1 MTLKCI
7 AGIEKPDSGK
17 IILNGKVLFDSEN
30 NINLPPQERN
40 VGLLFQNYALFP
52 NMTLKEN
59 IIAGVKDEKNIKFV
73 DNLISDFSLNGL
85 ENHYPNQLSG
95 GQQQR
100 VALARMLINE
110 PEIIMLD
117 EPFSALD
124 EHLKWSMEKELSGII
139 KKFTGPVLYVSHNKD
154 EVFRLSDNISV
165 MDRGSIKESNNK
177 FSIFNH
183 PKTLN
188 SAILIGYKNIS
199 KFKISN
205 SSIEAIDWGT
215 SFNIDD
221 FKEDDFK
228 EDDLNKY
235 NYVGIKE
242 DKISLSNIYKE
253 GYDEFKV
260 AGIIDEINHKLLL
273 IEKNNKN
280 LYIKLDN
287 INFSNFNIDD
297 KIYINFPS
305 SELIFLK

>member
-59 IIAGVKDEKNIKFV
+59 IIAGVKDEKNKKFV

-165 MDRGSIKESNNK
+165 MDRGSCQ
-177 FSIFNH
+177 
-183 PKTLN
+183 
-188 SAILIGYKNIS
+188 
-199 KFKISN
+199 
-205 SSIEAIDWGT
+205 
-215 SFNIDD
+215 
-221 FKEDDFK
+221 
-228 EDDLNKY
+228 
-235 NYVGIKE
+235 
-242 DKISLSNIYKE
+242 
-253 GYDEFKV
+253 
-260 AGIIDEINHKLLL
+260 
-273 IEKNNKN
+273 
-280 LYIKLDN
+280 
-287 INFSNFNIDD
+287 
-297 KIYINFPS
+297 
-305 SELIFLK
+305 

>member
-59 IIAGVKDEKNIKFV
+59 IIAGVKDEKNKKFV

-215 SFNIDD
+215 SFNL
-221 FKEDDFK
+221 DDFK